1 MPLSRTTKNS
11 SLKSQITILKKKN
24 EELQRENMLI
34 NYKQMNLIRDYNS
47 LRVEHKAVK
56 NENDILKGIFVFVL
70 VFIFSSFIYKNLMFS
85 VIKYL

>member
-47 LRVEHKAVK
+47 LRVEHKA
-56 NENDILKGIFVFVL
+56 
-70 VFIFSSFIYKNLMFS
+70 
-85 VIKYL
+85 